1 MGQFDRK
8 AQSQPKHG
16 KPSDSGASK
25 APPRLNRGMPEWKG
39 PGYIPKKKPRQ
50 PAANPATAKPVE
62 LEHAIPVKSE
72 QTMLEIFRSTFPKS
86 NEFEALKPTLQ
97 EIKDA
102 LVLRDFDTAFGPED
116 HKEAYAIRW
125 SPSHALCYAQLL
137 AWMCAERP
145 DDACIKQL
153 LGGTGDGSVARV
165 VCFGG
170 GAAEIMAFSSLLR
183 YLKPLKAA
191 GRPVEAST
199 EVPHD
204 SDATS
209 ASTPLIYLN
218 LVDMADWS
226 SVLTKLNQGL
236 NTPPTLS
243 KYASATARAA
253 NASFLS
259 PGSVEHAFARVD
271 VLSYSPED
279 LRATIGKDTAL
290 ITFMFTLNELY
301 ATSIPRT
308 NALLAKITEATP
320 KGSLLLV
327 VDSPGACSEIRV
339 GNSEEGEET
348 RKYPMNWM
356 MDHALIPKP
365 KDDEEMP
372 EPAWK
377 KMVEEVNMLYK
388 LDESLRHPVSLENMR
403 FQVHLFRRI

>member
-50 PAANPATAKPVE
+50 PVANPATAKPVE
-62 LEHAIPVKSE
+62 LEHTIPIKAE
-72 QTMLEIFRSTFPKS
+72 QTMLEIFRSTFPRS

-97 EIKDA
+97 EIKGA
-102 LVLRDFDTAFGPED
+102 LALRDFDTAFARED

-125 SPSHALCYAQLL
+125 SPSYALCYKQLL
-137 AWMCAERP
+137 AWICAEVA
-145 DDACIKQL
+145 DDACIKKL
-153 LGGTGDGSVARV
+153 LDGTGDGLAARV

-170 GAAEIMAFSSLLR
+170 CAAELMAFSGLLR
-183 YLKPLKAA
+183 YMQPSKAA
-191 GRPVEAST
+191 GRSLEASA
-199 EVPHD
+199 EVPD
-204 SDATS
+204 DIDATP
-209 ASTPLIYLN
+209 APTPLLHLN
-218 LVDMADWS
+218 LIDMADWS
-226 SVLTKLNQGL
+226 SVLTKLDQGL

-253 NASFLS
+253 NAPFLS
-259 PGSVEHAFARVD
+259 PGSVKHGFTRAD
-271 VLSYSPED
+271 VLSTSTED
-279 LRATIGKDTAL
+279 LRVMIGTESPL
-290 ITFMFTLNELY
+290 VTFTFTLNELY

-308 NALLAKITEATP
+308 NALLAKITEVTP

-339 GNSEEGEET
+339 GSSGGGEET

-377 KMVEEVNMLYK
+377 KMVEEANMLYK
-388 LDESLRHPVSLENMR
+388 LHESLRHPVSLENMR

>member
-39 PGYIPKKKPRQ
+39 PGYIAKKKPRQ
-50 PAANPATAKPVE
+50 PAATPATVKPVE
-62 LEHAIPVKSE
+62 LEHAIHVKSE
-72 QTMLEIFRSTFPKS
+72 QTMLEIFRSTFPRS
-86 NEFEALKPTLQ
+86 NEFETLKPTLQ

-102 LVLRDFDTAFGPED
+102 LVLRDFDTAFGRED

-125 SPSHALCYAQLL
+125 SPSYALCYAQLL
-137 AWMCAERP
+137 AWICAERA
-145 DDACIKQL
+145 DDVCIKQL
-153 LGGTGDGSVARV
+153 LNGTGNMSTARV

-183 YLKPLKAA
+183 YLQPSKAA

-199 EVPHD
+199 EV
-204 SDATS
+204 ATS
-209 ASTPLIYLN
+209 ASTPLLHLN

-226 SVLTKLNQGL
+226 SVLTKLDQGL

-259 PGSVEHAFARVD
+259 PGSVEHGFTRSD
-271 VLSYSPED
+271 VLSTSTED
-279 LRATIGKDTAL
+279 LRATIGTESTI

-308 NALLAKITEATP
+308 NALLAKITEAAP

-327 VDSPGACSEIRV
+327 VDSPGAYSEIRV
-339 GNSEEGEET
+339 GDSSEGEET
-348 RKYPMNWM
+348 RRYPMNWM
-356 MDHALIPKP
+356 MDHALVPRPKE
-365 KDDEEMP
+365 DEAAP
-372 EPAWK
+372 EPVWK
-377 KMVEEVNMLYK
+377 KVFEEANMLHK
-388 LDESLRHPVSLENMR
+388 LDENLRHPVSLENMR